1 MAITELHPLSPALEY
16 LTELTFKL
24 LLDVEIRSLASR
36 ITTPLGCFMIPTRY
50 IIRPHY
56 YNRAHLCIG
65 FNDDDP
71 PITQSSIHQVVEGHR
86 QDLSR
91 VQAVAHP

>member
-1 MAITELHPLSPALEY
+1 MAIIELHPFSAALEC
-16 LTELTFKL
+16 LTELTL
-24 LLDVEIRSLASR
+24 LLDVEIGSLASR